1 MLQNDRQKVT
11 FRTMKDNLWFFMP
24 QPFAKKCAED
34 DFFKTILFNFQLKIV
49 SLHYERKQTGI

>member
-1 MLQNDRQKVT
+1 MQSVT
-11 FRTMKDNLWFFMP
+11 FRTMKGNLWFFMP